1 MPECAFLCGI
11 PCSGKSTFVN
21 ELKKIPYWE
30 NAVILSTDAYIEKQA
45 QRCGLTY
52 NQIFDDVID
61 DATRELE
68 LELNMAKDRGEN
80 LIWDQTNISRKT
92 RKKKLSKLPSI
103 YARGVIYFDVTL
115 EEALRRNENREG
127 KYIPKSVLKR
137 MYHQLEV
144 PTLEEGW
151 DYVEKVK
158 SQGTIQSSL

>member
-1 MPECAFLCGI
+1 MPECVFLCGI

-30 NAVILSTDAYIEKQA
+30 NAAVLSTDAYIEKQA

-68 LELNMAKDRGEN
+68 LELNMAKDKGKN

-92 RKKKLSKLPSI
+92 RKKKLYKLPSF
-103 YARGVIYFDVTL
+103 YARGVIYFEILL
-115 EEALRRNENREG
+115 EEVLRRNEKREG
-127 KYIPKSVLKR
+127 KYIPESILKR
-137 MYHQLEV
+137 MYHQFEV
-144 PTLEEGW
+144 PTLEEGF
-151 DYVEKVK
+151 DYYEKVE
-158 SQGTIQSSL
+158 S

>member
-1 MPECAFLCGI
+1 MPECVFLCGI

-30 NAVILSTDAYIEKQA
+30 NAAVLSTDAYIEKQA

-61 DATRELE
+61 DATREFE

-80 LIWDQTNISRKT
+80 IIYDQTNLTIKT

-103 YARGVIYFDVTL
+103 YARGVIYFDITL